1 MMLSINRTEMAH
13 LPDSLTEVKE
23 YCSNC
28 GKVLGKGS
36 SYVKA
41 VIEQVTAEGE
51 VVLVDCDNQYFCR
64 DCLKKGICINVKN
77 PDVGDVQ

>member
-1 MMLSINRTEMAH
+1 MLQINKSEMAH
-13 LPDSLTEVKE
+13 LPESLTEVKE

-36 SYVKA
+36 SFVKA

-51 VVLVDCDNQYFCR
+51 SVLVDYDTQFFCKG
-64 DCLKKGICINVKN
+64 CIKKGICINVKN
-77 PDVGDVQ
+77 PDLGDVQ